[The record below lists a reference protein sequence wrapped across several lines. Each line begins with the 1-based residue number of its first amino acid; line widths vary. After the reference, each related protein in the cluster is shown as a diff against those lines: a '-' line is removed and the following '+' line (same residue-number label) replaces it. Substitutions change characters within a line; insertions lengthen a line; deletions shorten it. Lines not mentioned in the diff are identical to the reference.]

1 MSRKRAVKRRD
12 RFAVALQDA
21 LYRKRV
27 VKSAKLYSRKARKRG
42 IFGPADLDLPPQGTS
57 AANKKL
63 VHKKRNARGRAVSV
77 IYRFEQRIL
86 S

>member
-27 VKSAKLYSRKARKRG
+27 VKSAKLYNRKARKREEE
-42 IFGPADLDLPPQGTS
+42 DE
-57 AANKKL
+57 
-63 VHKKRNARGRAVSV
+63 V
-77 IYRFEQRIL
+77 E
-86 S
+86 